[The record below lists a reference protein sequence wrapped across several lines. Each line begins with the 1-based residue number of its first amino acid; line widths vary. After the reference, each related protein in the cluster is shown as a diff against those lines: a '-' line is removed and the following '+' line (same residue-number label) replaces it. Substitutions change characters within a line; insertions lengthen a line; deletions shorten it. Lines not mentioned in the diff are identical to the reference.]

1 MNSAFVEIE
10 EQKQVIQQLENKQF
24 AAKAGGKIFD
34 KLGELQNAKKKL
46 MLMQK
51 QRMMN
56 KQMMMFKQKQMM
68 MAKQRAVQQQALPS
82 LSGGAAPL
90 TLGLNETTTN
100 QVERPT
106 IHYLLNYMSELS
118 QPAEPLFSD

>member
-24 AAKAGGKIFD
+24 AAKAGGKTFD
-34 KLGELQNAKKKL
+34 RLDELQNAKKKL

-56 KQMMMFKQKQMM
+56 KQMIM
-68 MAKQRAVQQQALPS
+68 
-82 LSGGAAPL
+82 
-90 TLGLNETTTN
+90 
-100 QVERPT
+100 
-106 IHYLLNYMSELS
+106 
-118 QPAEPLFSD
+118 